1 MKRGDELG
9 EIMIDDNVFLLL
21 YELGFLASLLSEG
34 EWGKKKAGCVL
45 SCIVCLCMVL
55 GPW

>member
-21 YELGFLASLLSEG
+21 YGLGFLASLLSEG
-34 EWGKKKAGCVL
+34 E
-45 SCIVCLCMVL
+45 
-55 GPW
+55 

>member
-34 EWGKKKAGCVL
+34 E
-45 SCIVCLCMVL
+45 
-55 GPW
+55 